1 MVHLTVDVSL
11 CLVFNLGPTLFS
23 IRCHGWCPVWAR
35 PCSAFGVMVGV
46 QIGPDLGIM
55 LSPTL
60 NPLAPIGSKGPHPKS
75 NLPSPNRPTKNTN
88 AFRSGLIRRQPNQPA
103 SQPTFRSGLSIY
115 TGSTRFRHTLPAAC
129 FVCRSVDASME
140 NKHQG
145 QQALSAFGMKPVSQC

>member
-1 MVHLTVDVSL
+1 VVGVQFGPDPVQHSVSW
-11 CLVFNLGPTLFS
+11 LVSSLGPTLFS
-23 IRCHGWCPVWAR
+23 VRCHGWCPVGAR
-35 PCSAFGVMVGV
+35 SWDHAFPHPESPCPHR
-46 QIGPDLGIM
+46 QQR
-55 LSPTL
+55 
-60 NPLAPIGSKGPHPKS
+60 APPKS

-88 AFRSGLIRRQPNQPA
+88 TFRSGLIRRQPNQPA

-145 QQALSAFGMKPVSQC
+145 QQALSAFGVKPVSQC